1 MKKIISILGLLI
13 SYTSMYACPVCER
26 ANAKKAFGSI
36 SHGTG
41 PNSNWDYVIV
51 WITIII
57 SVIALFYSIK
67 WVIKP
72 AEKNANH
79 IKNSILNVELS

>member
-1 MKKIISILGLLI
+1 MKKIIAIISFMIL
-13 SYTSMYACPVCER
+13 YTSMYACPVCER

-41 PNSNWDYVIV
+41 PDSNWDYIVV

-57 SVIALFYSIK
+57 SVLALFYSIK
-67 WVIKP
+67 WLIKP
-72 AEKNANH
+72 AEQNEDH
-79 IKNSILNVELS
+79 IKNSILNVE

>member
-1 MKKIISILGLLI
+1 MKKIILILSLLI
-13 SYTSMYACPVCER
+13 LYTSMYACPVCER
-26 ANAKKAFGSI
+26 ANAKKAFGSL

-41 PNSNWDYVIV
+41 PNSNWDYVAV

-67 WVIKP
+67 WLIKP
-72 AEKNANH
+72 AEKNKDH
-79 IKNSILNVELS
+79 IKNSILNFE

>member
-1 MKKIISILGLLI
+1 MKKIITIISFLIL
-13 SYTSMYACPVCER
+13 YTSISACPVCER

-41 PNSNWDYVIV
+41 PDSSLDYIVV

-57 SVIALFYSIK
+57 SVLALFYSIK
-67 WVIKP
+67 WLIKP
-72 AEKNANH
+72 AEQNEDH
-79 IKNSILNVELS
+79 IKNSILNFE

>member
-1 MKKIISILGLLI
+1 MKKIISIPSFLI
-13 SYTSMYACPVCER
+13 LYTSMLACPVCER

-41 PNSNWDYVIV
+41 PNSNWDYVVV
-51 WITIII
+51 WITIAI

-67 WVIKP
+67 WLIQP
-72 AEKNANH
+72 AEKNEDH
-79 IKNSILNVELS
+79 IKNSILNFE